1 MQLDLDVRD
10 HRVVVFG
17 TSAAARRV
25 LRRYAVAGAKVTMV
39 VEGPMPQAA
48 DRLPRVRYAVR
59 PEDEHMS
66 DWLNLL
72 GPAWL
77 AVLVGVDPSAEQRV
91 RQLCGQLRIGVT
103 SEPEALPY
111 GTVTLVGGGPGVTG
125 LLTVQGCEALRDADV
140 VFYDRL
146 APNDD
151 LELLA
156 PGAELVDVGK
166 RPHHHPVSQGEIQA
180 RMIARARLG
189 ESVVRLKGGD
199 PFVFGRGGEEV
210 LACCEA
216 GVAVSVIPGV
226 SSSMSVPAAVGI
238 PLTHRGVSRAFTVIS
253 GHDPLT
259 AVELSA
265 LAQLG
270 GTLVILMGINNL
282 PQIAAGL
289 LRSGLAC
296 GTPAAVVERGFSS
309 QQRTTVATLD
319 RLSGEV
325 RRLDVQPP
333 AVIVIGEVVRMVG
346 LGGERTEWLQSLETL
361 AAAGGTAPGGG
372 PGTP

>member
-10 HRVVVFG
+10 RRVVVFG
-17 TSAAARRV
+17 TSAATRRV
-25 LRRYAVAGAKVTMV
+25 LRRYATAGAKVTMV
-39 VEGPMPQAA
+39 VEGPMPPTA

-59 PEDEHMS
+59 PEDEH
-66 DWLNLL
+66 
-72 GPAWL
+72 
-77 AVLVGVDPSAEQRV
+77 VGMNPSGEQRV
-91 RQLCGQLRIGVT
+91 RQLCDQLRIGVAR
-103 SEPEALPY
+103 EPEALPY

-125 LLTVQGCEALRDADV
+125 LLTLQGAAALRDADV

-146 APNDD
+146 APRDD

-156 PGAELVDVGK
+156 PAAELVDVGK
-166 RPHHHPVSQGEIQA
+166 RPHHHPVTQDEIQQ
-180 RMIARARLG
+180 RMITRARHG
-189 ESVVRLKGGD
+189 DSVVRLKGGD

-210 LACCEA
+210 LACVEA
-216 GVAVSVIPGV
+216 GVAVSVVPGV
-226 SSSMSVPAAVGI
+226 SSSVSVPAAAGI

-265 LAQLG
+265 LARLG

-289 LRSGLAC
+289 LRSGLA
-296 GTPAAVVERGFSS
+296 GATPAAVVERGFSS

-333 AVIVIGEVVRMVG
+333 AVIVIGDVVRLVG
-346 LGGERTEWLQSLETL
+346 LGGVRAEWLQSLETL
-361 AAAGGTAPGGG
+361 AATGGMTPGGG
-372 PGTP
+372 PGKP